1 MFQVVFDTAGFAHTG
16 SGNNDL
22 RLSIKIDG
30 LGLITG
36 DCQMKVREPD
46 RADTGIDECHGV
58 IVKAGLKVL
67 IKNRSCFNG
76 QRTVYINRKIKV
88 QKLPFFDVTD
98 KIQELLGSSDCKCRD
113 DQIASAFQC
122 GIDDRSQFRCIV
134 RWCIVITVAI
144 GGFHDHIVCSVR
156 RNRVSDERLID
167 ISNIT
172 GENNFF

>member
-1 MFQVVFDTAGFAHTG
+1 
-16 SGNNDL
+16 
-22 RLSIKIDG
+22 
-30 LGLITG
+30 
-36 DCQMKVREPD
+36 MKVRKPD

-88 QKLPFFDVTD
+88 QKLPLFDVTD
-98 KIQELLGSSDCKCRD
+98 KIQELLGSADCKCRD
-113 DQIASAFQC
+113 DQIASALQC

-134 RWCIVITVAI
+134 RWCIVITIAI

-156 RNRVSDERLID
+156 RNRVFDERLID

>member
-113 DQIASAFQC
+113 DQIASP
-122 GIDDRSQFRCIV
+122 
-134 RWCIVITVAI
+134 T
-144 GGFHDHIVCSVR
+144 
-156 RNRVSDERLID
+156 
-167 ISNIT
+167 
-172 GENNFF
+172 